1 MKQSKRL
8 FALLLTLAMT
18 LGMLTACGGG
28 NSDTSSEGD
37 GGGVQRQQRADRL
50 HGIPR
55 GRGGL
60 LLQRV

>member
-18 LGMLTACGGG
+18 LGMLTAC
-28 NSDTSSEGD
+28 
-37 GGGVQRQQRADRL
+37 GGVQRQQRADRL